1 MIWEIRTL
9 DIYDKEPFDLFL
21 QDLLFEKKT
30 GFRYSLSTINEID
43 DFHKYLKDIKLLETD
58 APNPNYSPATSYY
71 FFMDNV
77 ICARIDCRWD
87 LSKGNLSS
95 EGGHIGYITSPSYR
109 GKGIMSIL
117 LKFALERFRERG
129 IDQVFITALIDN
141 KASRA
146 TIEKLGGKFDSF
158 YIREDGE
165 KIARY
170 WVPTF

>member
-1 MIWEIRTL
+1 
-9 DIYDKEPFDLFL
+9 
-21 QDLLFEKKT
+21 
-30 GFRYSLSTINEID
+30 
-43 DFHKYLKDIKLLETD
+43 
-58 APNPNYSPATSYY
+58 
-71 FFMDNV
+71 
-77 ICARIDCRWD
+77 
-87 LSKGNLSS
+87 
-95 EGGHIGYITSPSYR
+95 
-109 GKGIMSIL
+109 MSIL

-146 TIEKLGGKFDSF
+146 TIVKLGGKFDSF